1 MSDRR
6 KQWAQW
12 ANLGTTPTYSIPD
25 VTDEQRALVTRR
37 VLRMDATDIAPALGL
52 ALEPALTQKVL
63 SA

>member
-12 ANLGTTPTYSIPD
+12 ANLRTTPTYSIPD
-25 VTDEQRALVTRR
+25 VSDEQRALATRR
-37 VLRMDATDIAPALGL
+37 VLRMDAVDVAPLLGL
-52 ALEPALTQKVL
+52 AIDPALMQKAL